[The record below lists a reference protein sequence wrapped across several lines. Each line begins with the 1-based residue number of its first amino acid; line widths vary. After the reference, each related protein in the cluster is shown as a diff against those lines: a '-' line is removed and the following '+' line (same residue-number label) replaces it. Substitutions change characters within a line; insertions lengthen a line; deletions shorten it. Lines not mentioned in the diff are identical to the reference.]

1 MFWADKI
8 AKDII
13 DSKKYIPYWVDD
25 MKTPSGFAHVGS
37 LMGPIIHSMIFRA
50 LKDAGK
56 DVNYTFVIN
65 DFDPADDL
73 LPELKGTHEQYL
85 GMPLKMAPSP
95 DPKFE
100 SMADLFGD

>member
-1 MFWADKI
+1 MFWADEV
-8 AKDII
+8 AKKII
-13 DSKKYIPYWVDD
+13 DSGEYKPYWVDD
-25 MKTPSGFAHVGS
+25 MKTPSGFSHVGS

-56 DVNYTFVIN
+56 EAKFTFVIN

-73 LPELKGTHEQYL
+73 LPELRGTHEQYL

-95 DPKFE
+95 DPKLQGNL
-100 SMADLFGD
+100 MK